1 MQASKTTNS
10 AQTQRRYGPGGDSAI
25 GTHNGRMVARLQRD
39 ISFHSFTSP
48 GLGLDLLGEQH
59 SFTYLENNIP
69 SPTWRTTFL
78 HLLGEQHSFT
88 SPGGGLD
95 LHLDLAW
102 TYLENNIPSPHLGL
116 AWTGPRPRPRPRP
129 RTGPGPTPGPG
140 LHMDL
145 DYTWTWTWTWTS
157 PGHQRFLQIRCLL
170 RFLLQLHLLHLDLLL
185 LSLPR
190 PVIKLVQLQV
200 SWPSEREQRGP
211 ILTQPRH
218 LGSRDPSKFRFLLVL
233 QIPLGSAGPR
243 ITRATRLPGHPS
255 SPGPAATCLPPWRGR
270 RFTRPTVSP
279 GSEDQYSL
287 HPGCRATW
295 TPGTQRLL

>member
-1 MQASKTTNS
+1 MQASKQRTLRRRSVVTAPEVIRPLVHTTDEWWL
-10 AQTQRRYGPGGDSAI
+10 ACKE
-25 GTHNGRMVARLQRD
+25 
-39 ISFHSFTSP
+39 TSP
-48 GLGLDLLGEQH
+48 
-59 SFTYLENNIP
+59 SIP

-78 HLLGEQHSFT
+78 HLLGEQHSF
-88 SPGGGLD
+88 
-95 LHLDLAW
+95 

-129 RTGPGPTPGPG
+129 RTGPGPRPGPG

-211 ILTQPRH
+211 ILTPTKSID
-218 LGSRDPSKFRFLLVL
+218 SRCRMSSNLDTWNPET
-233 QIPLGSAGPR
+233 PL
-243 ITRATRLPGHPS
+243 S
-255 SPGPAATCLPPWRGR
+255 SD
-270 RFTRPTVSP
+270 S
-279 GSEDQYSL
+279 S
-287 HPGCRATW
+287 
-295 TPGTQRLL
+295 

>member
-48 GLGLDLLGEQH
+48 G
-59 SFTYLENNIP
+59 P
-69 SPTWRTTFL
+69 
-78 HLLGEQHSFT
+78 
-88 SPGGGLD
+88 GLD
-95 LHLDLAW
+95 LHLD
-102 TYLENNIPSPHLGL
+102 
-116 AWTGPRPRPRPRP
+116 
-129 RTGPGPTPGPG
+129 
-140 LHMDL
+140 
-145 DYTWTWTWTWTS
+145 YTCTWTWTWTS

-170 RFLLQLHLLHLDLLL
+170 RFLHQLHLLHLDLLL

-218 LGSRDPSKFRFLLVL
+218 LEPRDSSKFRFLL
-233 QIPLGSAGPR
+233 R
-243 ITRATRLPGHPS
+243 ILPKSTHY
-255 SPGPAATCLPPWRGR
+255 
-270 RFTRPTVSP
+270 
-279 GSEDQYSL
+279 E
-287 HPGCRATW
+287 
-295 TPGTQRLL
+295 

>member
-1 MQASKTTNS
+1 M
-10 AQTQRRYGPGGDSAI
+10 
-25 GTHNGRMVARLQRD
+25 ARLQRD

-59 SFTYLENNIP
+59 SFTYLANNIP

-78 HLLGEQHSFT
+78 HLLGEQHSF
-88 SPGGGLD
+88 
-95 LHLDLAW
+95 

-129 RTGPGPTPGPG
+129 RTGPGPRPGPG

-170 RFLLQLHLLHLDLLL
+170 RFLHQLHLLHLDLLL
-185 LSLPR
+185 LRLPR

-211 ILTQPRH
+211 ILT
-218 LGSRDPSKFRFLLVL
+218 PSKS
-233 QIPLGSAGPR
+233 I
-243 ITRATRLPGHPS
+243 
-255 SPGPAATCLPPWRGR
+255 
-270 RFTRPTVSP
+270 
-279 GSEDQYSL
+279 YS
-287 HPGCRATW
+287 
-295 TPGTQRLL
+295 